1 MSARRLL
8 VCAWVALGAL
18 VLGVACSISE
28 DSDGGAGGGE
38 SAPDITTLCEEECI
52 PLYPAGEVPY
62 RNLRGCVFCGACF
75 DVCTAELGAAIC
87 PDGGGDLG
95 CSVQSTDCATC
106 INGACAL
113 LQNPD
118 TSFIGACAV
127 PGQQCGDV
135 VECEQPHRRQ
145 HAQHRGKKS
154 APSSVRNCEYR
165 GAKTGRHAYVG
176 FFILTTSLDPRS

>member
-135 VECEQPHRRQ
+135 VECVSLNNCVADCVADGGPST
-145 HAQHRGKKS
+145 AS
-154 APSSVRNCEYR
+154 ASSSTSTAVSGSSVSSVSS
-165 GAKTGRHAYVG
+165 TGTG
-176 FFILTTSLDPRS
+176 G